1 MCGAFS
7 ISSAPGQQGPPGT
20 PPGRGIP
27 PLGCPGPAGVRG
39 TRGAGP
45 AVRNSRAGPLRRAE
59 SAHRSIIWLVILRV
73 AALVGLRM
81 KTKSIVNFTW
91 FLRYVGIGRQIRV
104 RNGGK
109 PLGPDPC
116 PWWMSPPLA
125 RDHGLIAPS
134 CTLVHGCDTR
144 RHNRLGKLP
153 HQWDY

>member
-1 MCGAFS
+1 MCLLVLDRACKCARVHS
-7 ISSAPGQQGPPGT
+7 VDQVPLLLRLCASSSE
-20 PPGRGIP
+20 GRSVQF
-27 PLGCPGPAGVRG
+27 CGVE
-39 TRGAGP
+39 P
-45 AVRNSRAGPLRRAE
+45 
-59 SAHRSIIWLVILRV
+59 HRSIIWLVILRV